1 MRSPLTIKRIQV
13 ASRGFQRAMGGDPKL
28 KSITPEAIEKY
39 IQISIQEGHTKGGIN
54 TEIRGLKALFSWG
67 QKKDYVSSNPF
78 ATVELFPADTGDPR
92 PLTPA
97 ELERLFQAC
106 PPGNRWYPVI
116 MVYLL
121 TGARLSEVLKP
132 KLTWKDIDFENEIL
146 TLPIRKGH
154 NSTEFP
160 LDTVLL
166 EIFRELKARPYRKAR
181 YIDPKADSLYP
192 FPFAPSYV
200 GHKIKAILNSAG
212 IDATVHDL
220 RDSFVSHLI
229 YLGYPLEDV
238 SKIAG
243 HSSIQITER
252 YYYKQLEERRRK
264 MLTDLGDH
272 FTGRLSDTNIDSLL
286 KTRPKNAPKTRLT
299 PPL

>member
-1 MRSPLTIKRIQV
+1 
-13 ASRGFQRAMGGDPKL
+13 
-28 KSITPEAIEKY
+28 
-39 IQISIQEGHTKGGIN
+39 
-54 TEIRGLKALFSWG
+54 
-67 QKKDYVSSNPF
+67 
-78 ATVELFPADTGDPR
+78 
-92 PLTPA
+92 
-97 ELERLFQAC
+97 
-106 PPGNRWYPVI
+106 

-121 TGARLSEVLKP
+121 TAARLSEVLKP

-272 FTGRLSDTNIDSLL
+272 FTGRLSDTNIYSLL
-286 KTRPKNAPKTRLT
+286 KTGKENVEKTRLA
-299 PPL
+299 PPSMLPNPAQSAQIPQEPKDPLLPSEIEELAVVTRVGIPSSDLGTGFSSHYRL